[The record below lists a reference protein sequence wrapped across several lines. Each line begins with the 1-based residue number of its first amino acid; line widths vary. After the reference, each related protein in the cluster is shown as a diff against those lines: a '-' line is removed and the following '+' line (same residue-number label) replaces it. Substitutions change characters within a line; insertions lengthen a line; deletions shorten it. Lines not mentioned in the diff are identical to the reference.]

1 MSNYDASITNKSKK
15 INQLFK
21 DLDLDF
27 GRNVVTNDVNRL
39 EDVDSVKR
47 SLRNL
52 INTNYYERPFQPTLG
67 CGVRN
72 LLFEPLTPL
81 TAVQLERKIEEVIKN
96 YEPRVRVNEIV
107 ANPIYDENSYAV
119 SIYFYVRGVNEPQ
132 QVTTMLERL
141 R

>member
-81 TAVQLERKIEEVIKN
+81 TAVQLERKIEKLKQEL
-96 YEPRVRVNEIV
+96 
-107 ANPIYDENSYAV
+107 AS
-119 SIYFYVRGVNEPQ
+119 
-132 QVTTMLERL
+132 
-141 R
+141 

>member
-52 INTNYYERPFQPTLG
+52 INTNHYERPFQPTLG

>member
-81 TAVQLERKIEEVIKN
+81 TAVQLEREIEEVIKN